1 MSDIPSETHKKR
13 KYFVG
18 LIAYYDVSS
27 EKSWLEFKHNNCDP
41 KKIGVLCSAISN
53 SARIWLVKMV
63 GYVVWGVSD
72 SDKSIL
78 GTNFDPD
85 SKTIGNQVLELW
97 LAQQLTPSL
106 NFKFDKVTHPEGEVV
121 LLEIPAATSAPVS
134 F

>member
-1 MSDIPSETHKKR
+1 MI
-13 KYFVG
+13 
-18 LIAYYDVSS
+18 L
-27 EKSWLEFKHNNCDP
+27 

-53 SARIWLVKMV
+53 SARLAGKDV